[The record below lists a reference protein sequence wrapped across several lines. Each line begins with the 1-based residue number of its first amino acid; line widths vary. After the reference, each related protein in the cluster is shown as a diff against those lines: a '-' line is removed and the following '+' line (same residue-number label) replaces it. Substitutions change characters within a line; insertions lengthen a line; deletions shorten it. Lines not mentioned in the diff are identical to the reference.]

1 MEHRSRTLLLAVL
14 VSVAAA
20 VPSPA
25 QVQPFLTGH
34 NPFVWDGVTAY
45 GLVGADKSSLGLGAA
60 SIVHGLYG
68 EMRWDV
74 EGLLGSGSSIDGDAP
89 SFRLKFIPLRTTGSN
104 GLGSLFTVSAGTRAL
119 SGFDLYAGWGTY
131 MGDGR
136 FALGGG
142 LDMSWEEDAR
152 GGLSSPRYEWLVRT
166 YAALTPQ
173 LALDTSAALKKGRDR
188 LALDAALVYQLF
200 DPRFRIYLALL
211 DVFAEAPDRRIG
223 LSYAIGLQ

>member
-1 MEHRSRTLLLAVL
+1 MIYRIRSFVLAGLVL
-14 VSVAAA
+14 VAWGGPAG
-20 VPSPA
+20 A
-25 QVQPFLTGH
+25 QVQPFLAGH
-34 NPFVWDGVTAY
+34 NPFVWDGVSAY
-45 GLVGADKSSLGLGAA
+45 GLVGAEQSTLGLSAA

-74 EGLLGSGSSIDGDAP
+74 DGLLGSGTNLDGSAP
-89 SFRLKFIPLRTTGSN
+89 SFRLKFIPLRTQGDAAF
-104 GLGSLFTVSAGTRAL
+104 GSLFTVSAGTRAL

-131 MGDGR
+131 MADGR

-142 LDMSWEEDAR
+142 LDIAWEETTG
-152 GGLSSPRYEWLVRT
+152 GGLSKPRYEWLMRS

-173 LALDTSAALKKGRDR
+173 LALDTTAAFKRGQDR

-211 DVFAEAPDRRIG
+211 DVFSDAPDRRIG
-223 LSYAIGLQ
+223 LSYALGL